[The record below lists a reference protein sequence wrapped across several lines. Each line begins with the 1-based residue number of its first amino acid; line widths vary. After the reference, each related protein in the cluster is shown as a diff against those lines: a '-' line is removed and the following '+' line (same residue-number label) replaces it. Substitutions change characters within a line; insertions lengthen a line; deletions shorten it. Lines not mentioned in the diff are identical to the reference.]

1 MIEWARKHLR
11 SCALSVRLARK
22 IETLALV
29 VANQGLKLLGMFGEL
44 QPILGHLDQDRLL
57 LGSVG
62 MLSAPNAFFCLPP
75 QVRGIAHVPIPTK
88 HQWDS
93 TPHTI
98 NWFPKKECGSG
109 TLPKPDCWPFEG
121 KIGSCPCTVLPRQL
135 RP

>member
-1 MIEWARKHLR
+1 MRA

-75 QVRGIAHVPIPTK
+75 EVRGIAHVPIAGFLSR
-88 HQWDS
+88 DS
-93 TPHTI
+93 ALT
-98 NWFPKKECGSG
+98 NLQRAAWALLCG
-109 TLPKPDCWPFEG
+109 F
-121 KIGSCPCTVLPRQL
+121 
-135 RP
+135 